1 MNRKIF
7 DASKLLAQKKKPYA
21 KKDINYMWNICLH
34 IAQLIALKVVFFR
47 YFLSLT
53 LGQIYLNAKCAKDA
67 QRAQRIMKAY
77 KFFNLLHN
85 TNLMVIWRILT
96 SK

>member
-1 MNRKIF
+1 LVPEGNIAENEIRGIQTWRC
-7 DASKLLAQKKKPYA
+7 LILAIHPSA
-21 KKDINYMWNICLH
+21 TFGLS
-34 IAQLIALKVVFFR
+34 
-47 YFLSLT
+47 YF
-53 LGQIYLNAKCAKDA
+53 NAKCAEDA

-85 TNLMVIWRILT
+85 TNYLMMWRILK